1 MQKDVLNPGSK
12 TKLEVFSSLCFFSL
26 SASSAAEQVSAGSQ
40 LKGEKRKASEEEEKN
55 GREELV
61 EKKVCKGFQTVR
73 KQMYSICTCVIGLSK
88 SRPKLS
94 FGSSVCLRLQPLVAG
109 SRLLPGEPLKLPG
122 TLPPSPGPPLQS

>member
-1 MQKDVLNPGSK
+1 MCAKLGAAVRCLACAHLYGQLVKTRVNSAHIMLCEKRVCAPEGSAAVQKDVLNPGSK

-61 EKKVCKGFQTVR
+61 EKKVCKGFQTV
-73 KQMYSICTCVIGLSK
+73 
-88 SRPKLS
+88 
-94 FGSSVCLRLQPLVAG
+94 
-109 SRLLPGEPLKLPG
+109 
-122 TLPPSPGPPLQS
+122 